1 MRACYRK
8 YCLISHQTT
17 KYPYDELPN
26 KECSRC
32 EEYYTINMSCSVILF
47 NELKERNSMSDKSQE
62 EHKYDMKSNWVKEKI
77 VTIEIEGKKDFHVAT
92 PPDFW
97 SESPKE
103 LLSPEDL
110 FVASAVS
117 CFGVTLVGVAKRFHA
132 EFKDFHVSATGTLD
146 KGEYGWEF
154 DQITIS
160 AKIIVTTEKD
170 KKRMEKA
177 AERAHR
183 YCLVANSMKCPSRL
197 ISEVI
202 IE

>member
-1 MRACYRK
+1 
-8 YCLISHQTT
+8 
-17 KYPYDELPN
+17 
-26 KECSRC
+26 
-32 EEYYTINMSCSVILF
+32 
-47 NELKERNSMSDKSQE
+47 MSDKSQV
-62 EHKYDMKSNWVKEKI
+62 EHKYEMKSNWVKEKI

-132 EFKDFHVSATGTLD
+132 EFKNFYLSVTGTLD

-154 DQITIS
+154 DQITIY
-160 AKIIVTTEKD
+160 AKIIVPTEKD

-183 YCLVANSMKCPSRL
+183 YCLVSNSMKCPTRL
-197 ISEVI
+197 ESEVI

>member
-1 MRACYRK
+1 
-8 YCLISHQTT
+8 
-17 KYPYDELPN
+17 
-26 KECSRC
+26 
-32 EEYYTINMSCSVILF
+32 MSG
-47 NELKERNSMSDKSQE
+47 KSQA
-62 EHKYDMKSNWVKEKI
+62 EHKYDMESNWVKDKI
-77 VTIEIEGKKDFHVAT
+77 VTIEITGKQDFQVAT
-92 PPDFW
+92 PSDFW

-110 FVASAVS
+110 FVASSVA

-154 DQITIS
+154 DQITLS

-183 YCLVANSMKCPSRL
+183 YCLVANSMKCPTHL
-197 ISEVI
+197 ESEVI